1 MKKFAQV
8 AAMTVMAT
16 AGLGLAGLAAATEA
30 GAQPVGPV
38 PDYHWCPGDP
48 WDPAWGPN
56 WDSGTCHD
64 DHHRDIDGDDTSRD
78 FFWPAEPGFGEIGH
92 RRIPWFD
99 GTTEDLATGTLD
111 LADLATTGRRDPTK
125 ANADPRSVALS
136 DEVYAGTGALTPGR
150 HAER

>member
-99 GTTEDLATGTLD
+99 GTTEDLAGAVGQHRATGLTR
-111 LADLATTGRRDPTK
+111 LA
-125 ANADPRSVALS
+125 
-136 DEVYAGTGALTPGR
+136 
-150 HAER
+150 